1 MTKIR
6 IIYLIIEA
14 CLLFILLVIRLIQG
28 GFKNII
34 FITISIV
41 FYIFLALL
49 HFIDMILSFLIFLFS
64 IFFFR
69 TTKKEL
75 LINYTVIPY
84 KLIFQIVISFLWFSF
99 DIVPLVF
106 SIKSAVYYSEIIKER
121 KKLKENMVVTDL
133 NKEIV
138 FEYIDLNNNQKKL
151 NEFRIKGLPKFLFYE
166 IEGDNREN
174 DNETQNKIIDIV
186 IEVNNTDTNKMTK
199 DNSQRRIKNK
209 K

>member
-166 IEGDNREN
+166 LEGDNREN

-186 IEVNNTDTNKMTK
+186 IEVNNTDTNKMIK

>member
-14 CLLFILLVIRLIQG
+14 CLLFILLVVRLIQG

-166 IEGDNREN
+166 LEGDNREN
-174 DNETQNKIIDIV
+174 DNETQNKNIDIV
-186 IEVNNTDTNKMTK
+186 IEVNNTDTNKMIN
-199 DNSQRRIKNK
+199 DNSHRRIKNK